1 MNPQSVESSRRG
13 LFYWG
18 IACFLILQS
27 GGVGPVWA
35 VDIFGEEL
43 GVTIESSYVSK
54 YLWKGY
60 DVLDDHGAWQPS
72 LTLDYR
78 GFYVGVWGSWPTSSG
93 FVDATELDYYLGSAQ
108 SFFEEEWYA
117 LDADIAWYYYDYPH
131 SDSHA
136 GDDGISDS
144 QEIVLALSMPNLIP
158 LGPSHLVPSYTVG
171 YNWDGIQSGED
182 VDNGWI
188 HTFGLAYDI
197 PIPALIP
204 GQEEAAISLGWDIS
218 YNDGMFESDSG
229 WSHSTAR
236 VSTVFEWH
244 GFSLTPALFYQWSFE
259 DTVNLEDEFFA
270 SVSLNYA
277 F

>member
-1 MNPQSVESSRRG
+1 MNPGCHASSKRGKKLGRIG
-13 LFYWG
+13 LFLFVMCGW
-18 IACFLILQS
+18 A
-27 GGVGPVWA
+27 GPAGA
-35 VDIFGEEL
+35 VDIGGEEL
-43 GVTIESSYVSK
+43 GITTEFEYVSK

-72 LTLDYR
+72 LTLDYM
-78 GFYVGVWGSWPTSSG
+78 GFYVGVWGSFATSSG
-93 FVDATELDYYLGSAQ
+93 FTDADELDYYVGYAR

-117 LDADIAWYYYDYPH
+117 IDADLAWYYYDYPH

-158 LGPSHLVPSYTVG
+158 LGPSNLVPSYTVG
-171 YNWDGIQSGED
+171 YNWDGIQSKED

-204 GQEEAAISLGWDIS
+204 DQEEAAISLGWEIS

-229 WSHSTAR
+229 WSHSQAAI
-236 VSTVFEWH
+236 STTFEWK
-244 GFSLTPALFYQWSFE
+244 GFTLTPAVFYQWSFE
-259 DTVNLEDEFFA
+259 DTVNPEDEFFA